1 MDDEKEFLTEAE
13 LPELWGED
21 AGETDA
27 GETDAGGEP
36 PLAYGVMAEE
46 EPAGDEGN
54 EDSAGPV
61 GNGPDRSGNEDSSGP
76 AGNGPDRS
84 EKAGPAEDAGPAA
97 SEDAGRAASE
107 DAAERDWRGEAEAF
121 FAARPELAGRELPER
136 VVRRWAAGESLARA
150 FDGAERDELRA
161 ETERLRREN
170 EALRQNAA
178 AAARAPVRGVTGGGA
193 ADNAPLDP
201 FLEGL
206 RYE

>member
-13 LPELWGED
+13 LPGLWGED

-27 GETDAGGEP
+27 GGAGEPGGEP
-36 PLAYGVMAEE
+36 PLVYGVMAEE
-46 EPAGDEGN
+46 EPAGDENSLGPVGKGLDRSGK
-54 EDSAGPV
+54 EDSA
-61 GNGPDRSGNEDSSGP
+61 EA
-76 AGNGPDRS
+76 AGNGLDRS
-84 EKAGPAEDAGPAA
+84 ANEGPA
-97 SEDAGRAASE
+97 EDAGRAASE
-107 DAAERDWRGEAEAF
+107 GAAERDWRGEAEAF

>member
-1 MDDEKEFLTEAE
+1 MDDEKEVLTEAE

-27 GETDAGGEP
+27 GGAGEPRGEP

-46 EPAGDEGN
+46 EPA
-54 EDSAGPV
+54 
-61 GNGPDRSGNEDSSGP
+61 GNEDSSGP

-206 RYE
+206 RYD

>member
-1 MDDEKEFLTEAE
+1 MDDEKEVLTEAE

-61 GNGPDRSGNEDSSGP
+61 GNGPDRSGKEDSSGP

-84 EKAGPAEDAGPAA
+84 EKESPAEGAGPAA
-97 SEDAGRAASE
+97 SERAAG
-107 DAAERDWRGEAEAF
+107 RDWRGEAEAF

>member
-1 MDDEKEFLTEAE
+1 MDDEKEVLTEAE

-61 GNGPDRSGNEDSSGP
+61 GNGPDRSGKEDSAEA

-84 EKAGPAEDAGPAA
+84 EKESPTEDAGPAA
-97 SEDAGRAASE
+97 SER
-107 DAAERDWRGEAEAF
+107 AAERDWRGEAEAF

>member
-13 LPELWGED
+13 LPGLWGED

-27 GETDAGGEP
+27 GGAGEPGGEP

-46 EPAGDEGN
+46 EPAGDEN
-54 EDSAGPV
+54 SSGPV
-61 GNGPDRSGNEDSSGP
+61 GNGLDRSANE
-76 AGNGPDRS
+76 
-84 EKAGPAEDAGPAA
+84 GPAEGAGPAA
-97 SEDAGRAASE
+97 SEG
-107 DAAERDWRGEAEAF
+107 AAERDWRGEAEAF
-121 FAARPELAGRELPER
+121 FAARPELAGRELSER